1 MTRDTHIVTLVTGV
15 TAHLEGGALV
25 TSLEAGDPGLVWG
38 PGARPV
44 SSLLLSPD
52 LDTGLAVCLP
62 SSILFI
68 TASHLLGFLTLGLL
82 PLLFSSFSLSIALSL
97 LPTLVFGL
105 MGFCCSSSALLV
117 ASPGPEEVFLCL
129 ASALTFLEPRPRGER
144 VEAVVTRLRLPTLPH
159 RPLTSRSSRT
169 TSIDGPVTSA
179 SGGEV
184 MSAASDLSPGTE
196 TLSLA
201 SCD

>member
-1 MTRDTHIVTLVTGV
+1 M
-15 TAHLEGGALV
+15 
-25 TSLEAGDPGLVWG
+25 TSLEAGDPGLV
-38 PGARPV
+38 PGLV
-44 SSLLLSPD
+44 STPLLSPD

-105 MGFCCSSSALLV
+105 IGFCCNSSALLV
-117 ASPGPEEVFLCL
+117 ARPGPEDVFLCL
-129 ASALTFLEPRPRGER
+129 TVSELTFLELRPRGER

-169 TSIDGPVTSA
+169 TSIGGTLTSA

-184 MSAASDLSPGTE
+184 MSAASGLSPGTE